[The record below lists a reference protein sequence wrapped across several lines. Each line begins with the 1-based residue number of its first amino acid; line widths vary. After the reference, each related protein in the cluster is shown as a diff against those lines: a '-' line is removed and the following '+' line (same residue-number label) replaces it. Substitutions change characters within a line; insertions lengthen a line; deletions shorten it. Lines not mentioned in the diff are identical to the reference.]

1 MKTECTCHI
10 TGRVAC
16 PKHLGPRPIVR
27 CICTRA
33 GGERCPQHLAGR
45 ENGRGTEVGN
55 VEWSALLG
63 QRAMAAKLIPSLRWR
78 RHGIG
83 VIQAYIREGGE
94 HEVRIHV
101 WHPDLV
107 RPGIAD
113 HGDIHDHRFDLH
125 SVVLHGTLQHEE
137 FYTEPDPDGPWR
149 VHQVTHNRRN
159 PEGAFRNNVHDV
171 VPGPL
176 SPTAVR
182 VTAVSST
189 HEFGPGDWYAFRR
202 GYFHRTRVSGLVVTV
217 ATKTDQVDAGARI
230 LSRHGSPPVAAFDP
244 ADTGDTDLAKT
255 IVRILAD
262 AKEQLRQ

>member
-1 MKTECTCHI
+1 MKAECSCHR

-16 PKHLGPRPIVR
+16 PMHLGPRPIVR
-27 CICTRA
+27 CTCHQT
-33 GGERCPQHLAGR
+33 GDKRCLQHLAGR
-45 ENGRGTEVGN
+45 EAGRGTEVGN
-55 VEWSALLG
+55 IEWSALIG

-83 VIQAYIREGGE
+83 VIQAYIREGGGD
-94 HEVRIHV
+94 EVRIHV

-137 FYTEPDPDGPWR
+137 FHTEPDPDGPWR
-149 VHQVTHNRRN
+149 VHQITHARQN
-159 PEGAFRNNVHDV
+159 PTGEFRDNVHHV

-182 VTAVSST
+182 VTAVSAT
-189 HEFGPGDWYAFRR
+189 YEFGPADWYAFRR
-202 GYFHRTRVSGLVVTV
+202 GHFHRSRASELVVTV
-217 ATKTDQVDAGARI
+217 ATKTDQVDAGARV
-230 LSRHGSPPVAAFDP
+230 LSRHGSAPVNAFDP
-244 ADTGDTDLAKT
+244 ADNGDIELAKT
-255 IVRILAD
+255 TLRILGD
-262 AKEQLRQ
+262 AVEKLSE